1 MKTVKIDATVKVY
14 KTMANCSR
22 LQPVRAGY
30 IQPVFDVQTQKPVGF
45 AALPEKVEGEF
56 VRYIK

>member
-22 LQPVRAGY
+22 FQHVRAGY
-30 IQPVFDVQTQKPVGF
+30 IQPVFDAQTQKPVGF
-45 AALPEKVEGEF
+45 AALPEKVEGEY
-56 VRYIK
+56 VHYIQ

>member
-22 LQPVRAGY
+22 FQHVRAGY
-30 IQPVFDVQTQKPVGF
+30 IQPEFDAQTQKPVGF
-45 AALPEKVEGEF
+45 AALPEKVDGEY
-56 VRYIK
+56 VHYIQ